1 MTIAFGYP
9 NLRGLALR
17 ALFCYDYF
25 IIKRSQMNEFVTRA
39 AALFATAAVFAVV
52 LPIALKVLFTVG
64 PFGFVALIFVFFA
77 VASVFSS

>member
-1 MTIAFGYP
+1 
-9 NLRGLALR
+9 
-17 ALFCYDYF
+17 
-25 IIKRSQMNEFVTRA
+25 MNEFVTRA